1 MEVDL
6 ASEFRYR
13 QPPLMKRGGFLFVSQ
28 SGETADTLAALR
40 YAKEGGQY
48 CLSIVNVLNSSIARE
63 LSKLH
68 DITWVN
74 SIGLRSPKFNKN
86 DLFRMIKKG
95 WALVCPD
102 KWIRPDNGVKPAQSV
117 ECCDP
122 LEKRPPKDWQPTVIH
137 PLALPFHGT
146 RLVRWLNQKLLR
158 QRIFSRRQD
167 LKNKD
172 TILWVSLSSAANML
186 GKMNDCF
193 SIYYCGDD
201 FSALAG
207 VDHEVM
213 AKLEAEL
220 VNEVDLI
227 VVASEALAQK
237 FPAEKTLYV
246 PHGVAEYFYEA
257 PCGINS
263 RDGEPV
269 RPADLPSSGP
279 IAGFYGSISS
289 WLDQPLLLSAAK
301 QLPHWQFVLIG
312 KVCCDVSLLKGQSN
326 IHFLGE
332 KSHQQLPEYVHH
344 WQVSL
349 LPFLDNEQ
357 IRACNPSKLREYL
370 ACGKPVV
377 ATDFPALEP
386 YRQCVHVVEQQAF
399 VLPAVNEQQRAK
411 QFAEYIVR
419 AAADLP
425 VVDDLVLNKAGLSF
439 VDVVSSWQDVD
450 RMRTNTQHRMAQVHK
465 QSWRNR
471 ALTIYNEVQRR
482 MALV

>member
-1 MEVDL
+1 
-6 ASEFRYR
+6 
-13 QPPLMKRGGFLFVSQ
+13 MKQTDTSQ
-28 SGETADTLAALR
+28 INTSQAEGLPMVIFGEDWDAHP
-40 YAKEGGQY
+40 
-48 CLSIVNVLNSSIARE
+48 SSTQHLARE

-74 SIGLRSPKFNKN
+74 SIGLRSPKLNKN
-86 DLFRMIKKG
+86 DLLRVIKKG
-95 WALVCPD
+95 WSM
-102 KWIRPDNGVKPAQSV
+102 IRPHTWMKPALTSAQALES
-117 ECCDP
+117 CDP

-137 PLALPFHGT
+137 PLALPFHGN

-158 QRIFSRRQD
+158 QRIFSRRRD

-172 TILWVSLSSAANML
+172 TILWVSLPSAANLL

-207 VDHEVM
+207 VDHAVVAE
-213 AKLEAEL
+213 LEAQL
-220 VNEVDLI
+220 VKEVDLI
-227 VVASEALAQK
+227 VVASEALAKK
-237 FPAEKTLYV
+237 FPADKTLYV

-257 PCGINS
+257 PGGINS
-263 RDGEPV
+263 TRGEPV
-269 RPADLPSSGP
+269 RPADLPTGGP

-289 WLDQPLLLSAAK
+289 WLDQSLLLNTAK

-312 KVCCDVSLLKGQSN
+312 KECCDVSLLKGQSN
-326 IHFLGE
+326 IYFLGE

-357 IRACNPSKLREYL
+357 IRACNPLKLREYL

-377 ATDFPALEP
+377 ATDFPALTP
-386 YRQCVHVVEQQAF
+386 YRHCVHVVEHQQADK
-399 VLPAVNEQQRAK
+399 AQ
-411 QFAEYIVR
+411 QFAAQIVR
-419 AAADLP
+419 AGLDLP
-425 VVDDLVLNKAGLSF
+425 AIDHLALERAGLSF
-439 VDVVSSWQDVD
+439 IDVVSNWQDID
-450 RMRTNTQHRMAQVHK
+450 RMQTNTRQRMARVQN
-465 QSWRNR
+465 QSWKNR

-482 MALV
+482 MALA